1 MMRRRWITLSLLTV
15 PWFLGVPT
23 AQAKRRPATPPPAV
37 QEASEPPEPPEPP
50 EPAEAPEPPEPPEP
64 PKVAMHCGDDD
75 DEGPHSGRHENSS
88 NDDDDHEVSASLQVP
103 GPVSF
108 RLEVLEADVEVV
120 AGGAGQVRLR
130 AEETEAKSARL
141 VSRGGNRVDVEFDG
155 KPHMRTGR
163 VRIEVPPRSSV
174 DIKLTAGDLRVTGV
188 DGAVRAQNV
197 SGDVRVERAAGSI
210 DVRTVSGDVQV
221 GGVRDTVRIQTV
233 SGDTRVVTIDNP
245 ATNLDYNSVS
255 GNIQWEGRC
264 AAGCR
269 IAART
274 HSGEVSLRLDP
285 ASAFEVR
292 FDTHSGD
299 LQDGLGL
306 KLEERPKED
315 EDSGGRWR
323 ARLGRGEG
331 NIEVNSFSG
340 DLSFKKR

>member
-1 MMRRRWITLSLLTV
+1 MMRIRWISMSLLMA
-15 PWFLGVPT
+15 PWVMPVAL
-23 AQAKRRPATPPPAV
+23 AKRPPAPPTV
-37 QEASEPPEPPEPP
+37 QSPEPPEPP
-50 EPAEAPEPPEPPEP
+50 EAPEAPEPLEAPEPPEPPE

-75 DEGPHSGRHENSS
+75 DSHGGRHEDN
-88 NDDDDHEVSASLQVP
+88 NDDDDHEISASLQVS

-120 AGGAGQVRLR
+120 AGAAGQVRLR

-141 VSRGGNRVDVEFDG
+141 VSRGGNRVEVEFDG
-155 KPHMRTGR
+155 KPSMRTGR
-163 VRIEVPPRSSV
+163 VRIELPPRSQV
-174 DIKLTAGDLRVTGV
+174 DLKLTAGDLRVTGV

-197 SGDVRVERAAGSI
+197 SGDVRVERAAGGVDI
-210 DVRTVSGDVQV
+210 RTVSGDVHV
-221 GGVRDTVRIQTV
+221 GGVRDAVRIQTV
-233 SGDTRVVTIDNP
+233 SGDTRVVTYDSP
-245 ATNLDYNSVS
+245 ATSLDYNSVS
-255 GNIQWEGRC
+255 GNLQWEGRC

-274 HSGEVSLRLDP
+274 HSGDLSLRLDP

-292 FDTHSGD
+292 YDSHSGELED
-299 LQDGLGL
+299 SLGM

-331 NIEVNSFSG
+331 SIEVNSFSG
-340 DLSFKKR
+340 NLSLKKR